1 VRRGRGK
8 ANTHALLLPMAVIRG
23 MPTPTTLLA
32 SKGVSTVNLE
42 MIFGQAIVTSPIS
55 FSFEK
60 LQVQSALR
68 TS

>member
-1 VRRGRGK
+1 
-8 ANTHALLLPMAVIRG
+8 MAVIRG